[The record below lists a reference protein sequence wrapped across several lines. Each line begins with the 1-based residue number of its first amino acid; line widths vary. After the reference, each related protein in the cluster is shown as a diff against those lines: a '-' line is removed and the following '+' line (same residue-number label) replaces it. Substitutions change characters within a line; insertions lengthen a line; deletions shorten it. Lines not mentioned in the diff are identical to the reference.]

1 MKRTIAVFVA
11 ATLAGVFAAHAQKAP
26 GITDKEI
33 KIGQTMPYS
42 GPASAYGAAGKTE
55 AAYFNRLNAQGGING
70 RKINFISYD
79 DAYSPPKTVEQTRKL
94 VENDDIFANM
104 GSLGTATNTAIHK
117 YMNQKKVPH
126 LFLSTG
132 ADKWNDPKNYPYTIS
147 LYAAYTMEGR
157 IAAKYLLE
165 EKPAGKIAILFQNDD
180 AGKDY
185 VRGFKEGLG
194 DKVSQIVKEVSYE
207 VSDPT
212 IDSQMVALKASGAD
226 VFFNMT
232 TPKFAAQSIRKAAE
246 MGWKPLHYI
255 VAVAS
260 SIKTALA
267 PAGLENAVGLVT
279 AIASKIP
286 ADPRWANDK
295 DVQNY
300 LAFMKEWNNNSD
312 PNDGSNTTGY
322 NMAWLT
328 QLTLTRCGND
338 LTRENLMKVV
348 TNLKDIQLPLNVPG
362 VTLSLSPDNYS
373 VYKKLQISRFDGKT
387 WEPIRIVDGE
397 SVHVAK
403 K

>member
-1 MKRTIAVFVA
+1 MKTHLLAFA
-11 ATLAGVFAAHAQKAP
+11 LATLAGGLAHAQTTTGVTK
-26 GITDKEI
+26 TEI

-55 AAYFNRLNAQGGING
+55 TAYFNRLNSKGGVNG

-94 VENDDIFANM
+94 VENDEIFANM

-117 YMNQKKVPH
+117 YLNQKKVPH

-132 ADKWNDPKNYPYTIS
+132 ADKWNDPKNYPYTVP
-147 LYAAYTMEGR
+147 LYASYTMEGR
-157 IAAKYLLE
+157 IAAKYILQ
-165 EKPAGKIAILFQNDD
+165 EKPNAKIAILHQNDD

-194 DKVSQIVKEVSYE
+194 DKVSLIVKEVSYE
-207 VSDPT
+207 VTDPT

-260 SIKTALA
+260 SIKTSLA

-295 DVQNY
+295 DVQDY
-300 LAFMKEWNNNSD
+300 LAFMKEWNNNAD
-312 PNDGSNTTGY
+312 PNDGSNSTGY
-322 NMAWLT
+322 NMAWMTELV
-328 QLTLTRCGND
+328 LKRCGDD

-348 TNLKDIQLPLNVPG
+348 TSLKDIQLPLNVPG
-362 VTLSLSPDNYS
+362 VTLSISPGDYS
-373 VYKKLQISRFDGKT
+373 PYKKLQISRFDGKT
-387 WEPIRIVDGE
+387 WEPIRLVEAGE
-397 SVHVAK
+397 MHAASK
-403 K
+403 